1 MDGKK
6 TSKQFTTTTKNKI
19 TVDSIQYEVT
29 DDNTGVGTGQGFF
42 DIILR
47 GGGAKSPV
55 STGTVTIFART
66 SFIICS

>member
-1 MDGKK
+1 MERKLP
-6 TSKQFTTTTKNKI
+6 KQFTTTTKNKI

-29 DDNTGVGTGQGFF
+29 DDNTGVGTGQGFL

-47 GGGAKSPV
+47 GGGAKSV

-66 SFIICS
+66 SYYLP